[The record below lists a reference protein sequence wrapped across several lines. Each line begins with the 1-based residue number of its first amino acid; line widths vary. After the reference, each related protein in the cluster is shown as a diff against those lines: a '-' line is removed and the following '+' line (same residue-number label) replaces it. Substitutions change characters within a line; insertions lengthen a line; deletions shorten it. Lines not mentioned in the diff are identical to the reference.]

1 MNLFFEELSEEDE
14 LIEVSTA
21 IKEQQEISLEQRVNE
36 IQEQTTTIGN
46 EFFSVN
52 IEYHPGIWEQDDNLT
67 AYSNNLETQSTT
79 NPYYNNLRT
88 DDVVIEQPV
97 QEEIQQDI
105 EDAKFKSSTGLI
117 FLKTCK
123 TAVHEEVLKVQRIIN
138 FTLNTVLY
146 DIL

>member
-1 MNLFFEELSEEDE
+1 MGLFFEEVGEECE
-14 LIEVSTA
+14 LIEISTA
-21 IKEQQEISLEQRVNE
+21 IKEQQEKGLEQRVNE

-52 IEYHPGIWEQDDNLT
+52 IEYHPGIWEQDDDLN
-67 AYSNNLETQSTT
+67 AYSNNIESESTT
-79 NPYYNNLRT
+79 NPYYIIRT
-88 DDVVIEQPV
+88 EDVFIEQPI

-105 EDAKFKSSTGLI
+105 EEAKFNSSTGLV
-117 FLKTCK
+117 FLTTSK
-123 TAVHEEVLKVQRIIN
+123 TAVHEEILKVQRIVN

>member
-1 MNLFFEELSEEDE
+1 MNLFFEEFGEEDE

-21 IKEQQEISLEQRVNE
+21 IKEQQEISLEQRVNK

-52 IEYHPGIWEQDDNLT
+52 IEYHPGIWEQDDIT
-67 AYSNNLETQSTT
+67 AYSNNLETQSTI

-123 TAVHEEVLKVQRIIN
+123 TAVHEEVLKVQRIVN